1 MNWLILIIAG
11 LFETTFAFCLG
22 KAQETTGK
30 ENLYWWS
37 GFAVCLFFFY
47 VSHVQSYFWRKW
59 FANRNSLRSLDR
71 NWSGRK
77 RFDGNLFL

>member
-11 LFETTFAFCLG
+11 LFETAFAFCLG

-37 GFAVCLFFFY
+37 GFGLPFSFY
-47 VSHVQSYFWRKW
+47 VSDVQSYCWRKW
-59 FANRNSLRSLDR
+59 FANWYSLCSLDR
-71 NWSGRK
+71 NWAGGR
-77 RFDGNLFL
+77 F